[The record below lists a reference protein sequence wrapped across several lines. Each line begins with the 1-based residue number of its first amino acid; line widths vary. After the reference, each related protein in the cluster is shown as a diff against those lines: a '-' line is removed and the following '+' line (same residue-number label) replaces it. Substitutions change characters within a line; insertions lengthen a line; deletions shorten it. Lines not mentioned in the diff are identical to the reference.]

1 MVIKTLKL
9 ANGPIEFCEL
19 LDGVKY
25 GSCGTNTTELARIV
39 GGGKLKVCHTPGLSR
54 TAAMVE
60 RNVVSAGVGISRPL
74 PMVNGM
80 ELRGPRFFREVGS
93 PCDKDLGYI
102 HQRIRPQFVKP
113 VLLAKYQRPTSL
125 QLHEWLVLRCKHRFC
140 HQGQSCARMVA
151 PNVVGHWKL

>member
-25 GSCGTNTTELARIV
+25 GSCGTNTTEFEIIV

-54 TAAMVE
+54 TAAMVD
-60 RNVVSAGVGISRPL
+60 RNVVSAGVVISRPL

-80 ELRGPRFFREVGS
+80 EPKGL
-93 PCDKDLGYI
+93 K
-102 HQRIRPQFVKP
+102 
-113 VLLAKYQRPTSL
+113 
-125 QLHEWLVLRCKHRFC
+125 FC
-140 HQGQSCARMVA
+140 
-151 PNVVGHWKL
+151 P